1 MRSHFQ
7 SYINMKSLKICATGV
22 VNKIQ
27 CSGFEFSNN
36 LYGKQFFPL
45 HFLLITEIASCF
57 SLQTS
62 KCYLQF
68 LYFQFIL
75 YVVAKLIFLEHKSV
89 TPLQIKPIV
98 SHCQRNKL
106 KTISLLLSATII
118 WLQPTF
124 PLRSGLPIQR
134 IGLQASGC

>member
-1 MRSHFQ
+1 M
-7 SYINMKSLKICATGV
+7 
-22 VNKIQ
+22 
-27 CSGFEFSNN
+27 
-36 LYGKQFFPL
+36 
-45 HFLLITEIASCF
+45 HFLLITEIASYF

-75 YVVAKLIFLEHKSV
+75 YAVAKLIFLEHKSV

-98 SHCQRNKL
+98 SQCQRNKL

-118 WLQPTF
+118 WLQTTF

-134 IGLQASGC
+134 IRMTFTFTTDGKENNVARGHKKFKFQQFFFFLNTITLVFLYIFYG